1 MSRPV
6 DWRARAPNLAMGG
19 LLSLAVVLAVAALSD
34 RPRWRSLPENTALVR
49 LSFTHSG
56 VRACRNRTPEELATL
71 PRNMRN
77 AQLCDRRRAP
87 VRIEM
92 DIDGKTVFA
101 RDLPPGGLAGSGPS
115 RVYRRVEL
123 PAGRYRLAVRM
134 RDDPARSGF
143 THEAGFDI
151 QLAPAQSVAVDFDAT
166 AGKFFLH

>member
-1 MSRPV
+1 MTPSV
-6 DWRARAPNLAMGG
+6 DWRGRAPNLVMGG
-19 LLSLAVVLAVAALSD
+19 LLSLAVVLAVAALSH
-34 RPRWRSLPENTALVR
+34 RPLWRSLAENTALVR

-56 VRACRNRTPEELATL
+56 VRACRDRTPEELAAL

-87 VRIEM
+87 VRVEM

-101 RDLPPGGLAGSGPS
+101 GDLPPGGLAGSGPS
-115 RVYRRVEL
+115 RVYRGVEL

-151 QLAPAQSVAVDFDAT
+151 QLRPAQSVAVDFDTT

>member
-1 MSRPV
+1 
-6 DWRARAPNLAMGG
+6 MGG
-19 LLSLAVVLAVAALSD
+19 LLSLAVVLAATALSAW
-34 RPRWRSLPENTALVR
+34 PRWRSLPENTALVR

-56 VRACRNRTPEELATL
+56 VRACRDRTPEELAAL
-71 PRNMRN
+71 PRNMRK
-77 AQLCDRRRAP
+77 AQACDRRRAP

-101 RDLPPGGLAGSGPS
+101 GDLPPGGLAGSGPS

-151 QLAPAQSVAVDFDAT
+151 QLAPAQSVAVDFDT
-166 AGKFFLH
+166 TGGKFFLH